1 MNNNGCQLQWIPVL
15 MDTTLPNGYQ
25 WACLNG
31 HKKLIDWNKM
41 VVYFEVHQWLPAWT
55 WIPMTISSDG
65 HQLLPTL
72 TDTSSCQFW
81 WISMAA
87 NFDGYQWQCQTAITA
102 IYDSHQLMSVWRGTD
117 VCLLWR
123 IPMSD
128 SLDGYRWLP
137 VLMDTNGCLSF
148 DKHQ

>member
-15 MDTTLPNGYQ
+15 MDTTLPNGDQ

-41 VVYFEVHQWLPAWT
+41 VVCFEVHQRLPAWT
-55 WIPMTISSDG
+55 WIPMTTSSDG

-87 NFDGYQWQCQTAITA
+87 NFDGYQWQCQTPITA
-102 IYDSHQLMSVWRGTD
+102 IYDSHQLMSVWR
-117 VCLLWR
+117 
-123 IPMSD
+123 
-128 SLDGYRWLP
+128 
-137 VLMDTNGCLSF
+137 VLMSACCEGYQCLTVWMDIDDCQF
-148 DKHQ
+148 WWTPMDA